1 MKIEH
6 LSRCQVSTP
15 PEIVNL
21 LWTMALGRRKGKVF
35 PRVLDLGAGDA
46 RFARRSDAYVSYT
59 GVEVDKKKAQAAV
72 LPNGALVQVTDA
84 MNFKGEAYDLCIGNP
99 PYIRHHN
106 LDGEWRAKALQRFSK
121 QTGVNMKSTANA
133 FILFLLQAL
142 LKTADDGLVV
152 QLVPFEWVTRPSAK
166 ELRDYIDQ
174 MGWRVS
180 VYRFNAEIFPS
191 VLTTA
196 SISIIDKSSTV
207 GGWEFGE
214 IGRDGIIKPLEYAS
228 GSSRDVLPYEKRI
241 AELYGLRGLSPGG
254 QEIFVLTEQER
265 LHFSLQKR
273 RDVIPCVTTLRHIP
287 VDTKELNAA
296 LFQNLYVAAGKRC
309 WLIRSDKADL
319 SIELKTYLDQVGE
332 RWKKYSTCTERGTWW
347 RYRPHPKPALLFSSA
362 FVGKTSKVLV
372 NSVGAI
378 AVGSVYGI
386 IAANSKSMTA
396 GTLAERLRQYDFR
409 QRVVSHSNNLKK
421 VEVKQLNAVLAEIS

>member
-15 PEIVNL
+15 LEIVDL
-21 LWTMALGRRKGKVF
+21 LWTMALERRQGKVF

-46 RFARRSDAYVSYT
+46 RFARRSDAYEFYT
-59 GVEVDKKKAQAAV
+59 GVEIDKKKAQAAV
-72 LPNGALVQVTDA
+72 LPASAVVQVTDA
-84 MNFKGEAYDLCIGNP
+84 MRFKGGTYDLCIGNP

-106 LDGEWRAKALQRFSK
+106 LDSDWRAKAMQWFSK
-121 QTGVNMKSTANA
+121 QAGVSMKSTANA
-133 FILFLLQAL
+133 YIMFLLQAL
-142 LKTADDGLVV
+142 LKTAEDGLVV

-180 VYRFNAEIFPS
+180 VYRFSAEIFPS

-196 SISIIDKSSTV
+196 SISIIDKRSKV
-207 GGWEFGE
+207 GGWEFGD
-214 IGRDGIIKPLEYAS
+214 IGKDGSIRRLEHPS
-228 GSSRDVLPYEKRI
+228 GSSSAVLPYENGTS
-241 AELYGLRGLSPGG
+241 ALYSLRGLSPGG

-287 VDTKELNAA
+287 VDTKELDAD
-296 LFQNLYVAAGKRC
+296 LFQDQFVAAGKRC
-309 WLIRSDKADL
+309 WLIRSDKEDV
-319 SIELKTYLDQVGE
+319 SSELKTYLDHVGE
-332 RWKKYSTCTERGTWW
+332 RWKKYSTCTLRSTWW
-347 RYRPHPKPALLFSSA
+347 RYRPHPKPTLLFSSA

-372 NSVGAI
+372 NSAGAI
-378 AVGSVYGI
+378 AVGAVYGI
-386 IAANSKSMTA
+386 IAANAKSTTA
-396 GTLAERLRQYDFR
+396 GSLAERLRQYDFR

-421 VEVKQLNAVLAEIS
+421 VEVRQLNAVLAEIS

>member
-15 PEIVNL
+15 PEIVDL
-21 LWTMALGRRKGKVF
+21 LWALALERRGGKTF

-46 RFARRSDAYVSYT
+46 RFARRCEAYESYT
-59 GVEVDKKKAQAAV
+59 GVELDKKKAKSAV
-72 LPNGALVQVTDA
+72 LPPGARVQVSDA
-84 MNFKGEAYDLCIGNP
+84 MKLRDGGYDLCIGNP

-106 LDGEWRAKALQRFSK
+106 LDGEWRAKVLQRFSR
-121 QTGVNMKSTANA
+121 QAGVNMKSTANA
-133 FILFLLQAL
+133 FVLFLLQAL
-142 LKTADDGLVV
+142 LKTAEDGLVV

-166 ELRDYIDQ
+166 ELRDYIDEK
-174 MGWRVS
+174 GWRVS

-196 SISIIDKSSTV
+196 SITIIDKSSDA

-214 IGRDGIIKPLEYAS
+214 VGRDGTIEPLEHPS
-228 GSSRDVLPYEKRI
+228 GSSSAVLPYENRS
-241 AELYGLRGLSPGG
+241 AALYGLRGLSPGG
-254 QEIFVLTEQER
+254 QDIFVLTEQQR

-273 RDVIPCVTTLRHIP
+273 RDVVPCVTTLRHIP
-287 VDTKELNAA
+287 VDTKELDGV
-296 LFQNLYVAAGKRC
+296 LFQDHYVAAGKRC
-309 WLIRSDKADL
+309 WLIRSDQEEVSA
-319 SIELKTYLDQVGE
+319 ELRAYLDHVGE
-332 RWKKYSTCTERGTWW
+332 RWKKYSTCTERTTWW
-347 RYRPHPKPALLFSSA
+347 RYRPHPSPTLLFSSA

-372 NSVGAI
+372 NSAGAI

-386 IAANSKSMTA
+386 IATQAKSTAA
-396 GTLAERLRQYDFR
+396 GTLAKRLRQYDFR

>member
-15 PEIVNL
+15 LEIVDL
-21 LWTMALGRRKGKVF
+21 LWTIALERRQGDVF

-46 RFARRSDAYVSYT
+46 RFARRRDAYEFYT
-59 GVEVDKKKAQAAV
+59 GIEIDKKKAQAAV
-72 LPNGALVQVTDA
+72 LPAGAVVQVTDA
-84 MNFKGEAYDLCIGNP
+84 MRFKEGTYDLCIGNP

-106 LDGEWRAKALQRFSK
+106 LDSDWRAKVLQRFSK
-121 QTGVNMKSTANA
+121 QAGVNMKSTANA
-133 FILFLLQAL
+133 YIMFLMQAL
-142 LKTADDGLVV
+142 LKTAEDGLVV
-152 QLVPFEWVTRPSAK
+152 QLIPFEWVTRPSAK
-166 ELRDYIDQ
+166 ELRDYIDK

-180 VYRFNAEIFPS
+180 VYRFSAEIFPT

-196 SISIIDKSSTV
+196 SISIIDKRSKV

-214 IGRDGIIKPLEYAS
+214 IGRDGTIKLLEHAS
-228 GSSRDVLPYEKRI
+228 GSSSAVLPYENRTS
-241 AELYGLRGLSPGG
+241 ALYGLRGLSPGG

-273 RDVIPCVTTLRHIP
+273 RDVTPCVTTLRHIS
-287 VDTKELNAA
+287 VDTEELDVD
-296 LFQNLYVAAGKRC
+296 LFQNHFVAAGKRC
-309 WLIRSDKADL
+309 WLIRSDKEKV
-319 SIELKTYLDQVGE
+319 SPELKTYLDHVGE
-332 RWKKYSTCTERGTWW
+332 RWKKYSTCTLRQTWW
-347 RYRPHPKPALLFSSA
+347 RYRPHPRPTLLFSSA

-372 NSVGAI
+372 NSAGAI
-378 AVGSVYGI
+378 AVGAVYGI
-386 IAANSKSMTA
+386 IASDPKSAA

-421 VEVKQLNAVLAEIS
+421 VEVRQLNAVLAEIS